1 MTREEFL
8 IEFKWSIANL
18 DDTNTE
24 QIFKRLLALM
34 QICMN
39 EGHRE
44 WGLEVADYAEPALKK
59 MMEGVTGMPFRELQ
73 DIMILP
79 DYSDWRWELY
89 WDFVLE
95 QTYDRFEKFIAY
107 MERKRTFIKKFYEPR
122 QYTRS
127 GKPALKRVAEALQ
140 DLGERKYK
148 FLGVSLPSRT
158 GKSTICIFFLCWKA
172 LRNPNSHS
180 AMGGHAGT
188 LVKGFYKELLNL
200 MVSEEYC
207 YSEIYERWYPDH
219 VMIRDKSAE
228 DYTITLD
235 EPDRFATLTCRG
247 IDATWTG
254 AIDVSKDGI
263 LYVDDLVRDRQHS
276 LSVVRMEETFQE
288 YLNKMVDR
296 KNDGAQEL
304 MVGTLWNVLDPLERL
319 RKKYEGDPDYVFL
332 RIPALDDND
341 ESNFDYVVNG
351 FSTSYYK
358 DMRDKLDNA
367 EWMAKFQQAPYV
379 REGLVFENLKFFNG
393 VVYVP
398 DVRRVYAVCD
408 PAFGGGDNLS
418 MPICYEMENGRR
430 LVVSWIYDKR
440 TIEFTLPRV
449 VNAVKKFSIA
459 ELRVE
464 RTGAGMLL
472 ADKIRETLK
481 EKNING
487 CRVTTMNAPTKCSKE
502 DKILGHADF
511 IMEAFEFL
519 ARKNDDIVIEEE
531 SEDVE
536 IFTRDSDYNHAM
548 DDTEMFSGEGKNKHD
563 DAPDSLA
570 QLAIMTED
578 KMNGEIE
585 VIKNPYGGDDTWN

>member
-8 IEFKWSIANL
+8 IEFKYAKAQL
-18 DDTNTE
+18 DEYNAE
-24 QIFKRLLALM
+24 SIFKRLLALM
-34 QICMN
+34 QICM
-39 EGHRE
+39 RE
-44 WGLEVADYAEPALKK
+44 KHTDWGLEVADYAEPTLKK
-59 MMEGVTGMPFRELQ
+59 MMEDATGMPFRELQ
-73 DIMILP
+73 DIMMLP
-79 DYSDWRWELY
+79 EYSDWRWDLY
-89 WDFVLE
+89 WDFILE

-107 MERKRTFIKKFYEPR
+107 MERKRPFIKKFYEPR
-122 QYTRS
+122 QYTKS

-140 DLGERKYK
+140 GLGERQYD

-207 YSEIYERWYPDH
+207 YPDIYERWYPSH

-276 LSVVRMEETFQE
+276 LSAVRMEETFQE

-319 RKKYEGDPDYVFL
+319 RKKYEGNPRFRFL
-332 RIPALDDND
+332 RIPALDEND

-351 FSTSYYK
+351 FSTEYYK

-367 EWMAKFQQAPYV
+367 EWMAKFQQAPFV
-379 REGLVFENLKFFNG
+379 REGLVFEQLKHFNG
-393 VVYVP
+393 MIYVP
-398 DVRRVYAVCD
+398 DVKRVYAVCD

-418 MPICYEMENGRR
+418 MPICYEHNNGRR
-430 LVVSWIYDKR
+430 PIVEWIYDKR
-440 TIEFTLPRV
+440 TLEFTIPRIIS
-449 VNAVKKFSIA
+449 AVRRHSIS
-459 ELRVE
+459 ELTVE
-464 RTGAGMLL
+464 KTGAGMML
-472 ADKIRETLK
+472 ADKLRDELK
-481 EKNING
+481 AHNING
-487 CRVTTMNAPTKCSKE
+487 CRVRSVSAPTKCSKE

-511 IMEAFEFL
+511 IKENFEFL
-519 ARKNDDIVIEEE
+519 DENCSVEGEIPP
-531 SEDVE
+531 DVE
-536 IFTRDSDYNHAM
+536 VYSRDADYNHAM
-548 DDTEMFSGEGKNKHD
+548 EDMEMFSGEGKNKHD
-563 DAPDSLA
+563 DAPDSMA
-570 QLAIMTED
+570 QLAIVTED

-585 VIKNPYGGDDTWN
+585 VIKNPYGGGTSWS